1 MLAHQRLLL
10 SLNVPIFLKCPNPI
24 LMTLLKCI
32 LVPILSFAP
41 PLTHVLCLMHTLL
54 LSLTQLIVPFWI
66 IDSGA
71 TDHITCSF
79 NDFLSFSKIQPMR
92 IHLPNCSV
100 IAAHIS
106 GTVQLSPHFII
117 HDVLYVPNFK
127 FNLISISKLLSSLKY
142 TLTFSNSHCQIQ
154 EMKSLKMIRLAKLK
168 HGLYHLQ
175 INKDVNQAIPKV
187 SFINNFSTP
196 PITKTN
202 LWHFRLAYLSGK
214 RLNVLH
220 SIFPCISKHVEE
232 NCDVCHLAKQKKLSY
247 SPLLQ

>member
-79 NDFLSFSKIQPMR
+79 NDFLSFSKYNLCVSTYPI
-92 IHLPNCSV
+92 V
-100 IAAHIS
+100 
-106 GTVQLSPHFII
+106 LS
-117 HDVLYVPNFK
+117 LL
-127 FNLISISKLLSSLKY
+127 LIFQELSSYRHTSLY
-142 TLTFSNSHCQIQ
+142 MMFFMFQILNSILFQ
-154 EMKSLKMIRLAKLK
+154 S
-168 HGLYHLQ
+168 
-175 INKDVNQAIPKV
+175 P
-187 SFINNFSTP
+187 SFC
-196 PITKTN
+196 
-202 LWHFRLAYLSGK
+202 
-214 RLNVLH
+214 LH
-220 SIFPCISKHVEE
+220 
-232 NCDVCHLAKQKKLSY
+232 
-247 SPLLQ
+247 